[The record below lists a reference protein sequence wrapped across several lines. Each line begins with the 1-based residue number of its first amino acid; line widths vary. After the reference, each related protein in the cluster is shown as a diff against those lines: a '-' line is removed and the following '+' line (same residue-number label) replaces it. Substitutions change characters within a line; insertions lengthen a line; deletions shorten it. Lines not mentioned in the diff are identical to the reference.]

1 MCEKH
6 NSQGSGSSNGNCFT
20 YVDSGLPKIP
30 LCCVVN
36 GEEVC
41 TSIDPT
47 MTLLNFLRKEL
58 KLFGTKEGCGEG
70 ECGACTIIM
79 NGVAVNSCI
88 ILAIEANGANLL
100 TVEGLNKDG
109 KLSILQQEFISNDA
123 LQCGFCTP
131 GMLMSAR
138 ALLDRNSNPSET
150 EIKEAIAGNFC
161 RCTGYVPIITAIACA
176 AKREREEMKNE

>member
-1 MCEKH
+1 MCKNH
-6 NSQGSGSSNGNCFT
+6 NNQENCFT
-20 YVDSGLPKIP
+20 HVDSGLKPVMLNCI
-30 LCCVVN
+30 VN
-36 GEEVC
+36 GEKVC
-41 TSIDPT
+41 TYIDPT

-79 NGVAVNSCI
+79 NGMAVNSCI
-88 ILAIEANGANLL
+88 ILALEAEDANII
-100 TVEGLNKDG
+100 TVEGLNKNG
-109 KLSILQQEFISNDA
+109 KISILQQEFISHDA

-138 ALLDRNSNPSET
+138 ALLDRNSDPNEK

-161 RCTGYVPIITAIACA
+161 RCTGYVPIIAAIKSA
-176 AKREREEMKNE
+176 AKLERGLMENE

>member
-6 NSQGSGSSNGNCFT
+6 RDNGDCFA
-20 YVDSGLPKIP
+20 YVDSGLARVS
-30 LCCVVN
+30 LNCVVN
-36 GEEVC
+36 GEQVFAN
-41 TSIDPT
+41 IDPT
-47 MTLLNFLRKEL
+47 MTLLNFLRREL

-79 NGVAVNSCI
+79 NGMAVNSCI
-88 ILAIEANGANLL
+88 VLALEAAEAEIT
-100 TVEGLNKDG
+100 TVEGLSEDG
-109 KLSILQQEFISNDA
+109 KLSILQQEFINHDA

-138 ALLDRNSNPSET
+138 ALLNRNDNPTED

-161 RCTGYVPIITAIACA
+161 RCTGYIPIIAAIASA
-176 AKREREEMKNE
+176 AKLEREAKGK

>member
-6 NSQGSGSSNGNCFT
+6 SSKENCFT
-20 YVDSGLPKIP
+20 TIDSDLPRISMN
-30 LCCVVN
+30 CIVN
-36 GEEVC
+36 GEQIC
-41 TSIDPT
+41 SMIDPT
-47 MTLLNFLRKEL
+47 LTLLNFLRKDL

-88 ILAIEANGANLL
+88 VLAAEANGAQII
-100 TVEGLNKDG
+100 TVEGLSKNG
-109 KLSILQQEFISNDA
+109 ELSILQQEFIKQDA

-138 ALLDRNSNPSET
+138 ALLDRNLDPTEE

-161 RCTGYVPIITAIACA
+161 RCTGYVSIIAAITSTA
-176 AKREREEMKNE
+176 RLEREARKC